1 MPATG
6 WWARL
11 ETVRGGQRKRSF
23 WRRAG
28 IWWLHLLLG
37 SLFMALGVAE
47 VLSNASVG
55 VAGVQLTIG
64 AIFLASVPFAYR
76 QNRVDLGASKSANE
90 GSPSH

>member
-6 WWARL
+6 RWATF
-11 ETVRGGQRKRSF
+11 ETVRSGQRKRPF
-23 WRRAG
+23 RRRAG

-37 SLFMALGVAE
+37 SLFIAVGVTE

-64 AIFLASVPFAYR
+64 AIFLASVPFAYC
-76 QNRVDLGASKSANE
+76 QNRIDRGASKSANE
-90 GSPSH
+90 GSSSH